1 MRPPIAPALHSLFAQ
16 GWCQLFPSTAAPHW
30 NHKAHRMTR
39 GVGPHFFQGGGTI
52 FVEFC
57 CCSASTYLGVHT
69 ECDAAGAGLL
79 RK

>member
-39 GVGPHFFQGGGTI
+39 GVGPHFFFKEVVGFLRGFADVLHT
-52 FVEFC
+52 C
-57 CCSASTYLGVHT
+57 LGVHT
-69 ECDAAGAGLL
+69 DCAAARAGLL
-79 RK
+79 CK